1 MNLTKKQKE
10 AVLNP
15 GNILV
20 EAGAGS
26 GKTTLFVDRYYTLL
40 KQDPNLKPT
49 QILALT
55 FTNKAASE
63 CLHRIYKIIHIEINL

>member
-1 MNLTKKQKE
+1 MNLTEKQKE
-10 AVLNP
+10 AVLNS

-40 KQDPNLKPT
+40 KQDPNLK
-49 QILALT
+49 QKRIL
-55 FTNKAASE
+55 F
-63 CLHRIYKIIHIEINL
+63 